1 MPNKN
6 VTLVGSFAKDS
17 TFVPYKVTYNIEGT
31 NIPEDYVT
39 PKEKEYY
46 PNETVDIDV
55 LKEGDVYNGYRFSG
69 WKINNSNITIEEN
82 VFSMPKENITLTG
95 SWELVTYKVEYQFM
109 GDIIP
114 PNSEQLLPETKSYRP
129 GSNIK
134 LEDITSPNDYEF
146 LGWYHID
153 NFEMP
158 EEDIIIYGEWKYK
171 TKKFTPTITKEV
183 VNKQEYFSNGDK
195 VKFEIT
201 VTAPTETDIF
211 DVYIKENNEKAK
223 FIAGT
228 GYEVITDTIVKIP
241 ELKAGESIT
250 LTSEYIVTAK
260 DENIVTNEVSI
271 IGALANNNYEFDKT
285 LAKTATDNFKVDAEL
300 KICNTVNNGKNKK
313 TIQYHITGTDYESWV
328 VLGENECQNIYLLPG
343 NYNIFEI
350 EPQDYDLIKV
360 TGAIKNNNTSFT
372 AEEGKE
378 YEAIFEHNYNKKGF
392 YHTFGSIINIIEN
405 IGK

>member
-1 MPNKN
+1 
-6 VTLVGSFAKDS
+6 
-17 TFVPYKVTYNIEGT
+17 
-31 NIPEDYVT
+31 
-39 PKEKEYY
+39 
-46 PNETVDIDV
+46 
-55 LKEGDVYNGYRFSG
+55 
-69 WKINNSNITIEEN
+69 
-82 VFSMPKENITLTG
+82 
-95 SWELVTYKVEYQFM
+95 
-109 GDIIP
+109 
-114 PNSEQLLPETKSYRP
+114 
-129 GSNIK
+129 
-134 LEDITSPNDYEF
+134 
-146 LGWYHID
+146 
-153 NFEMP
+153 MP

-271 IGALANNNYEFDKT
+271 IGALANNNYEFDKN

-343 NYNIFEI
+343 KYNIFEI